1 MPRVLLLLPTTT
13 YRTQS
18 FVEAAQRL
26 GVDVTIGSEKPN
38 TFANLNPT
46 ALLALDFDDL
56 AHASCQVDE
65 FAAKHPI
72 DAVVPVDSQVVA
84 VGAAICELLDL
95 RHNSVES
102 IARAENKHR
111 MRQVFEQAGVPS
123 PEFRL
128 CSLDDDR
135 SVLANGIEYPCV
147 VKPLALSGSQG
158 VIRVDTAE
166 EFIQAVGRLEIILNN
181 EYKNREVSTS
191 SGASHATRTAGAVT
205 ETSRQFLAERFVGGP
220 EVALEGMLSRGKL
233 CTLALF
239 DKPDPLNGPFFE
251 ETIYVTPSRLSEDVQ
266 KTIAQC
272 AGQAV
277 RALSLTEGP
286 IHAELRL
293 GKDGPSVIEVN
304 PRSIGGLCSRAL
316 QFGTGMSLEELI
328 IRHALEEDFELPK
341 RQPQATGVMMI
352 PTARAG
358 RFIEVR
364 GLAEAKMVS
373 GIKDVTI
380 SAHLG
385 QRLVPLP
392 EGSLYLGFIFARAE
406 SPAAVE
412 VALRESHA
420 QLEFVIEP
428 LGEHGLERG
437 GEGNVGDTDA
447 VDHRLHAP

>member
-38 TFANLNPT
+38 TFTNLNPT
-46 ALLALDFDDL
+46 ALLALHFDDP
-56 AHASCQVDE
+56 AHAACQAAE

-135 SVLANGIEYPCV
+135 SALANGIEYPCV
-147 VKPLALSGSQG
+147 IKPLALSGSQG
-158 VIRVDTAE
+158 VIRVNAGE
-166 EFIQAVGRLEIILNN
+166 EFIQAVGRLETILNN
-181 EYKNREVSTS
+181 EYKNRAVSAS
-191 SGASHATRTAGAVT
+191 SGACQATRTAGAVT

-220 EVALEGMLSRGKL
+220 EVALEGMLTRGEL
-233 CTLALF
+233 RMLALF
-239 DKPDPLNGPFFE
+239 DKPDPLDGPFFE
-251 ETIYVTPSRLSEDVQ
+251 ETIYVTPSRLAAEMQ
-266 KTIAQC
+266 EEIAQC
-272 AGQAV
+272 AAQAA
-277 RALSLTEGP
+277 RALGLTEGP

-293 GKDGPSVIEVN
+293 GKHRPTVIEVN
-304 PRSIGGLCSRAL
+304 ARSIGGLCSRVIR
-316 QFGTGMSLEELI
+316 FGTGLSLEELI
-328 IRHALEEDFELPK
+328 IRHALEDDFELPE
-341 RQPQATGVMMI
+341 RQRQATGVMMI
-352 PTARAG
+352 PTPHAG
-358 RFIEVR
+358 RLIEIR
-364 GLAEAKMVS
+364 GIDEAKAVV
-373 GIKDVTI
+373 GIEDVTI

-385 QRLVPLP
+385 QHLIPLP
-392 EGSLYLGFIFARAE
+392 EGFRYLGFIFARAD
-406 SPAAVE
+406 SPEAAE
-412 VALRESHA
+412 AALRESHSK
-420 QLEFVIEP
+420 LKFVIEP
-428 LGEHGLERG
+428 TVDRTREDGRASLSDRSTE
-437 GEGNVGDTDA
+437 A
-447 VDHRLHAP
+447 V